1 MCHLLSEILPGLFPT
16 FLWTNVDISDLL
28 FLKPYLLLSISLFSP
43 SSFTPQ
49 FLLPLPL
56 FRGAGQN
63 GPPLLSP
70 REGQYL
76 LRTHAPAERVPE
88 SSGGYDLPRVFGLA
102 LLGACF
108 AKGSAQWSK
117 PRSRDPAAVA
127 RPRLWFWDHVSA
139 WGRIRAGTWPRGHVS
154 ARGRTCAGTFPRGD
168 RCAWALI
175 CAARSEREK
184 TLGAVLG
191 EQGTVRRSRGR
202 CGDDSCTLRL

>member
-1 MCHLLSEILPGLFPT
+1 MENP
-16 FLWTNVDISDLL
+16 L
-28 FLKPYLLLSISLFSP
+28 FLKGRLPLALPPIPPFYFSFFPPLHSLLSFFCPFPSP
-43 SSFTPQ
+43 EERGKTD
-49 FLLPLPL
+49 PLCSHPGKGNTCSAL
-56 FRGAGQN
+56 MR
-63 GPPLLSP
+63 
-70 REGQYL
+70 
-76 LRTHAPAERVPE
+76 LRRERVPE

-108 AKGSAQWSK
+108 AKGSEQWSK